1 MSNFDPSLPSSR
13 LWNWLMMHGASVDA
27 ARDLMNDYAHELA
40 SRIRDHDYDPGEIG
54 PVHVAF
60 QDAADV
66 IDPQASRT

>member
-13 LWNWLMMHGASVDA
+13 LWNWLMMHGASADA

-40 SRIRDHDYDPGEIG
+40 TRIRDHDYDPGEIG